1 MSIEQ
6 LAYEPDPPKP
16 ATTSK
21 TPSVYI
27 SPWLVRDIF
36 EGRVPFSAGGKVEE
50 KADLS
55 VILRRIHTST

>member
-1 MSIEQ
+1 MLIEQ
-6 LAYEPDPPKP
+6 LAHESDPPKP

-36 EGRVPFSAGGKVEE
+36 DRKVPFSAGGKVDE
-50 KADLS
+50 KTDLS
-55 VILRRIHTST
+55 VILRRINTST